1 MSDLDRRKALQMIA
15 AVPAAAAMPAIV
27 LPDWIE
33 KAARAAHQ
41 AILAGNY
48 APEFFTP
55 AEWDV
60 VRILVD
66 LIIPRDERFGG
77 ANDAGVPEFMDFTLV
92 DRPSNQPWMRDGLA
106 WIDAESVRRFNV
118 GFTYTN
124 DAERAQLLDAIAF
137 PARAAADVQT
147 GVEFFNRFRDLTATG
162 YFSSRVGVEYLGYIG
177 NAFNP
182 GWSGCG
188 AAAERHLGV

>member
-1 MSDLDRRKALQMIA
+1 MIA
-15 AVPAAAAMPAIV
+15 SVPAAASLPAVV

-33 KAARAAHQ
+33 KAAHAAHK
-41 AILAGNY
+41 AILAGDFT
-48 APEFFTP
+48 PEFFTP
-55 AEWDV
+55 AEWDI
-60 VRILVD
+60 VRILSEA
-66 LIIPRDERFGG
+66 IIPADARFGG
-77 ANDAGVPEFMDFTLV
+77 ALAAGVPEFMDFTLV
-92 DRPSNQPWMRDGLA
+92 DRPSMQPWMREGLA

-118 GFTYTN
+118 GFVFMN

-137 PARAAADVQT
+137 PARAEADMRQ

-177 NAFNP
+177 NAFAP
-182 GWSGCG
+182 GWDGCG